1 MSAPQKP
8 AADAAATPE
17 ASPEATRTS
26 FSQRYAGQSTLA
38 GDGERLALFADLDR
52 DPVKA
57 DAKVNDPVALREA
70 LSALYAVV
78 QSDFR
83 YQPKDRTA
91 LMAYRRM
98 RQQSATLSAW
108 AAQKAYF
115 DWLSRNDPMAWMVLD
130 PVVTVQPDAVI
141 FEVFSKDEGS
151 YAQLTIDKKALK
163 FDGEPTYGTTNVDFS
178 KTLFDGVQRM
188 RSYRDTRLSIGR
200 DAVALQT
207 DESSVVEKRIQV
219 PDAWLRG
226 FLQVQSAATLTET
239 AFSLAPVDLYNA
251 LRHLRLNGDRRRGGR
266 AVRVELVPGE
276 TPRLVLEPWET
287 VISTTQGVYTGRTPQ
302 VVRVWGRR
310 RLMMLRRFLPFVE
323 SVDVHLLGSGLPGF
337 WVLRAGPLTFT
348 LGLTGFTSAN
358 WSRSL
363 TFDVLLPRP
372 DTEEHPERAAVLE
385 WLEANWSGKASAIA
399 KATSLKPADA
409 RAALQHLCQEG
420 LVMFDLA
427 RDVFRLRPL
436 AAQPIDPARLAYRNP
451 RERDAHDLLAA
462 KDAVKLVKEDRIYGQ
477 GIELTGK
484 VNVAAEKR
492 EYRPQM
498 LVDGEG
504 RVRKA
509 ECTCRFYRA
518 NKLKEGP
525 CAHIYAVRL
534 AHARLEAKRAAGRGR
549 SRATVTVE
557 TRTYS
562 RRKGASEAIYQVG
575 LDRARLR
582 IRWGNRGDERLRLQQ
597 LVFDTPADARDAY
610 FARIDDLEA
619 NGFLDAT
626 AG

>member
-1 MSAPQKP
+1 MSAPKTTP
-8 AADAAATPE
+8 STGATPE
-17 ASPEATRTS
+17 GDADPTRTA
-26 FSQRYAGQSTLA
+26 FAQRYAGQSTLA
-38 GDGERLALFADLDR
+38 GDSDRLALFADLDR

-57 DAKVNDPVALREA
+57 EARVTDPVALREA

-83 YQPKDRTA
+83 YKPKDRTA

-115 DWLSRNDPMAWMVLD
+115 DWLSRNDPLAWMVLD

-151 YAQLTIDKKALK
+151 YAQLTVDAKALE
-163 FDGEPTYGTTNVDFS
+163 FDGTPTYGTTNVDFS

-200 DAVALQT
+200 DAVALET
-207 DESSVVEKRIQV
+207 DDAEVVEKRIQV

-226 FLQVQSAATLTET
+226 FLQVQSAATLAET
-239 AFSLAPVDLYNA
+239 SFSLAPVDLYNA
-251 LRHLRLNGDRRRGGR
+251 LRHLRLNGDTRRGGR

-276 TPRLVLEPWET
+276 NPRLVLEPWET
-287 VISTTQGVYTGRTPQ
+287 VIETSKGVYAGRTPQ
-302 VVRVWGRR
+302 VVRIWGRR
-310 RLMMLRRFLPFVE
+310 RLMMLRRFLPFVD
-323 SVDVHLLGSGLPGF
+323 SIDVHLLGSGLPGF

-372 DTEEHPERAAVLE
+372 DGAEDGRTAVLD
-385 WLEANWSGKASAIA
+385 WLKANWLGKAAAIA

-409 RAALQHLCQEG
+409 RSVLQALCQEG

-436 AAQPIDPARLAYRNP
+436 SAEPIDPARLAFRNP
-451 RERDAHDLLAA
+451 RERDAHDLLAK
-462 KDAVKLVKEDRIYGQ
+462 KDAVKLVKENRIYGQ

-484 VNVAAEKR
+484 VNVASEKR

-498 LVDGEG
+498 LVGGEG

-509 ECTCRFYRA
+509 ECTCKFYRA

-534 AHARLEAKRAAGRGR
+534 AHARLEAKRAAQRGGGR
-549 SRATVTVE
+549 STVTVE

-562 RRKGASEAIYQVG
+562 RRKGANEAIYQLG
-575 LDRARLR
+575 LDRTRLR
-582 IRWGNRGDERLRLQQ
+582 IRWGNRGDASLRLQQ
-597 LVFDTPADARDAY
+597 LVFDTPADARSAY

-619 NGFLDAT
+619 SGFLDAT

>member
-1 MSAPQKP
+1 MSAPKTP
-8 AADAAATPE
+8 ATDATP
-17 ASPEATRTS
+17 AQDDPTRST

-38 GDGERLALFADLDR
+38 GDSDRLALFADLDR
-52 DPVKA
+52 DPVSA
-57 DAKVNDPVALREA
+57 HAKVSDPVALREA

-115 DWLSRNDPMAWMVLD
+115 DWLSRNDPLAWMVLD

-151 YAQLTIDKKALK
+151 YAQLAIDSKALE
-163 FDGEPTYGTTNVDFS
+163 FDGEPTYGTTNIDFS
-178 KTLFDGVQRM
+178 KALFDGVQRM
-188 RSYRDTRLSIGR
+188 RSYRDTTLSIGR
-200 DAVALQT
+200 EAVALQT
-207 DESSVVEKRIQV
+207 DDAEVVQKRIQV

-226 FLQVQSAATLTET
+226 FLQVQSAATLAEVS
-239 AFSLAPVDLYNA
+239 FSLAPVDLYNA
-251 LRHLRLNGDRRRGGR
+251 LRHLRLNGDQRRGGR

-276 TPRLVLEPWET
+276 HPRLVLEPWET
-287 VISTTQGVYTGRTPQ
+287 VIETSQGVYTGRTPQ

-310 RLMMLRRFLPFVE
+310 RLMMLRRFLPFVDA
-323 SVDVHLLGSGLPGF
+323 VDVHLLGSGLPGF

-372 DTEEHPERAAVLE
+372 DDASADRAAVLD
-385 WLEANWSGKASAIA
+385 WLKANWSGKATAIA
-399 KATSLKPADA
+399 KATSLKPADT
-409 RAALQHLCQEG
+409 RAELQALCQEG

-427 RDVFRLRPL
+427 RGVFRLRPL
-436 AAQPIDPARLAYRNP
+436 AAEPIDPARLAFRNP
-451 RERDAHDLLAA
+451 RERDAHDLLAT
-462 KDAVKLVKEDRIYGQ
+462 KDAVKLVKENRIYGQ
-477 GIELTGK
+477 GTELTGK

-492 EYRPQM
+492 EYRPEM

-509 ECTCRFYRA
+509 QCTCRFYRA

-534 AHARLEAKRAAGRGR
+534 AHARLEAKRAAQRGRGR
-549 SRATVTVE
+549 STVTVE

-562 RRKGASEAIYQVG
+562 RRKGAHEAVYQIG
-575 LDRARLR
+575 LDRTRLR

-597 LVFDTPADARDAY
+597 LVFDTPADARAAY

-619 NGFLDAT
+619 TGFLDAT